1 MGRTLFLYI
10 FKDLVRYFLLAAVA
24 LAAIMSFGGLL
35 KPLTKQGLDVAQV
48 GWMLTYLMPAMAT
61 YSLPIAALFA
71 TTMIYGRFS
80 ADNELTAC
88 RASGI
93 SYLSIVTPAILLGLG
108 VALISLLFLCFIVP
122 FFTLQVER
130 VLYSNIA
137 QLVANRIDRNHEITF
152 QDISI
157 YADDARVVPS
167 PPEDPS
173 LQIVE
178 LIGPTV
184 VTLQEVPG
192 DPGLRKP
199 KDFMTARSAT
209 AFIRDNPGGQA
220 TLEVRLVGGT
230 SFPRELAGGT
240 QVSIGVTSFGPVPLP
255 SAIRENPKFMDINQ
269 LKSVLANPLLSR
281 EIAGIREE
289 GIRRARTDAYVG
301 SILAHLNSDSRS
313 FTFDTGTERTTIR
326 AGRLPAEIRGSN
338 IVIPFDDDPEQRPVG
353 FVETSPTPA
362 GNERILQGTAAEIR
376 LGVRPSASGDS
387 FDISIELR
395 DAVLESDA
403 GTIPRSALSRGFRVP
418 VPPVIAAIDTPA
430 ADSALADHFARRQ
443 ARLLNDVLSEIHAR
457 LSFAASCLILVVVG
471 AALGVLFRSGNFLSA
486 FAVSVIPA
494 VLCVALIVTGQHTA
508 ENIPNDLS
516 HVRNAL
522 RLGIGLIY
530 SGNVVTLILAVVLTL
545 RLQRR

>member
-1 MGRTLFLYI
+1 
-10 FKDLVRYFLLAAVA
+10 
-24 LAAIMSFGGLL
+24 
-35 KPLTKQGLDVAQV
+35 
-48 GWMLTYLMPAMAT
+48 
-61 YSLPIAALFA
+61 
-71 TTMIYGRFS
+71 
-80 ADNELTAC
+80 
-88 RASGI
+88 
-93 SYLSIVTPAILLGLG
+93 
-108 VALISLLFLCFIVP
+108 
-122 FFTLQVER
+122 
-130 VLYSNIA
+130 
-137 QLVANRIDRNHEITF
+137 
-152 QDISI
+152 
-157 YADDARVVPS
+157 
-167 PPEDPS
+167 
-173 LQIVE
+173 
-178 LIGPTV
+178 
-184 VTLQEVPG
+184 
-192 DPGLRKP
+192 
-199 KDFMTARSAT
+199 
-209 AFIRDNPGGQA
+209 
-220 TLEVRLVGGT
+220 
-230 SFPRELAGGT
+230 
-240 QVSIGVTSFGPVPLP
+240 
-255 SAIRENPKFMDINQ
+255 
-269 LKSVLANPLLSR
+269 
-281 EIAGIREE
+281 
-289 GIRRARTDAYVG
+289 
-301 SILAHLNSDSRS
+301 
-313 FTFDTGTERTTIR
+313 
-326 AGRLPAEIRGSN
+326 
-338 IVIPFDDDPEQRPVG
+338 
-353 FVETSPTPA
+353 
-362 GNERILQGTAAEIR
+362 NERILQGTAAEIR